1 MKVGRGF
8 FCIFFEALPPSTLQS
23 YPPPSRNRVG
33 RAQRELLSRKTRS
46 RACKMQGLSTAL
58 LVVITRIIAVPWERG
73 GAAPNR
79 PPFSRWPP
87 RRATY
92 SCSVAS
98 TSAAGPAHA
107 RAHTLLGAVCD
118 EGCCVGRPWRSD
130 GRGAGP
136 LSPHDASPPRQ
147 FSSSQRVSASPCR
160 HCPAASLLCFAS
172 RRGCCTGWAG
182 VAVARGGAAYQVTL
196 LTELVLVVCHYPHL
210 LLHDKAVLRELV
222 VPRHVHRDLPPQERH
237 CLRLRRACAPSLWA
251 PHRFVHLRRPDEAD
265 QLAKLIS
272 DGRPRGGH
280 GSSPRAV
287 TSERRDEQRSSSTR
301 PVRLR

>member
-8 FCIFFEALPPSTLQS
+8 FWIFFEALPPSTLQS

-33 RAQRELLSRKTRS
+33 RAQRKLLSRKTRS
-46 RACKMQGLSTAL
+46 RACKMQGHSTAL

-107 RAHTLLGAVCD
+107 RAHTLLGAVWD

-172 RRGCCTGWAG
+172 RRGCAQGGPAWLWLGAG
-182 VAVARGGAAYQVTL
+182 AYQVTL

-210 LLHDKAVLRELV
+210 LLHDKAVLWELV
-222 VPRHVHRDLPPQERH
+222 VPWHVHRDLPPQERH
-237 CLRLRRACAPSLWA
+237 CLRLRRACEPSLWVRTDLFIFVDLTKPISLPNLYRMDARGEGMAA
-251 PHRFVHLRRPDEAD
+251 PHEPSRARGATSSAVR
-265 QLAKLIS
+265 
-272 DGRPRGGH
+272 GRG
-280 GSSPRAV
+280 
-287 TSERRDEQRSSSTR
+287 
-301 PVRLR
+301 L

>member
-8 FCIFFEALPPSTLQS
+8 FWIFFEALPPSTLQS

-33 RAQRELLSRKTRS
+33 RAQRKLLSRKTRS

-107 RAHTLLGAVCD
+107 RAHTLLGAVWD

-172 RRGCCTGWAG
+172 RRGCAQGGPAWLWLGAG
-182 VAVARGGAAYQVTL
+182 AYQVTL

-287 TSERRDEQRSSSTR
+287 TSERRDEQRSSWTR

>member
-1 MKVGRGF
+1 M
-8 FCIFFEALPPSTLQS
+8 
-23 YPPPSRNRVG
+23 
-33 RAQRELLSRKTRS
+33 
-46 RACKMQGLSTAL
+46 
-58 LVVITRIIAVPWERG
+58 
-73 GAAPNR
+73 GAAR
-79 PPFSRWPP
+79 
-87 RRATY
+87 
-92 SCSVAS
+92 
-98 TSAAGPAHA
+98 
-107 RAHTLLGAVCD
+107 
-118 EGCCVGRPWRSD
+118 
-130 GRGAGP
+130 RGAS
-136 LSPHDASPPRQ
+136 SPHDASPPRQ

-172 RRGCCTGWAG
+172 RRGCAQGGPAWLWLGAG
-182 VAVARGGAAYQVTL
+182 AYQVTL

-222 VPRHVHRDLPPQERH
+222 VPRHVHRDLPPQERR

-287 TSERRDEQRSSSTR
+287 SERRDEQRSSSTAASCKTAVSR
-301 PVRLR
+301 CFGTPGEVLSLDAPPAATSLLTKLAPLTSRKRSAPAQSRATVAVAVAAVSSICVLPVRRNVEPCFEANATAG